1 MKVLMKER
9 MATLAVL
16 SAGLVVGCSDTQ
28 SQGDAAA
35 QPADAQ
41 AQDSSGWAH
50 PMTAWGDP
58 DLQGM
63 WPIGHLA
70 GNVQLQR
77 DRSLGDQLYYSDED
91 FEQRARQI
99 AARAATYEREIEGDR
114 MGMGH
119 WSEAMAT
126 AAPQRQTSLIV
137 DPPNGQ
143 LPPLTAEGER
153 VSPTMGSSWFRNT
166 WDRMED
172 FDTWDRCITRGLPV
186 SMLPRN
192 YNNGIRIF
200 QSPGQLV
207 IFIEMA
213 SETRIIPTNGR
224 EPLEADIQQWLGESR
239 GHWEG
244 DTLVVETTN
253 FGHGTVIGLT
263 SAGNPGSPGP
273 LHPFS
278 DDMRIVE
285 RFTRTADD
293 TIEYEMTVID
303 PAVLEPGSYTYRY
316 PMHLDNDYVI
326 YEFACHEGNAA
337 IRNHIQSYRA
347 EQERA
352 QSEE

>member
-1 MKVLMKER
+1 MKER
-9 MATLAVL
+9 LATLAVL

-28 SQGDAAA
+28 SPGDSNA
-35 QPADAQ
+35 QSAN
-41 AQDSSGWAH
+41 AQDSSGWTH

-91 FEQRARQI
+91 FDQRARQI

-166 WDRMED
+166 WDNMED
-172 FDTWDRCITRGLPV
+172 FDTWDRCITRGLPA
-186 SMLPRN
+186 SMFPFQ
-192 YNNGIRIF
+192 YNNGIQVV
-200 QSPGQLV
+200 QSPGYVVINLEMIHEARVIPIDRPHLPGEIRSYMGDSRGRWEGNTLV
-207 IFIEMA
+207 I
-213 SETRIIPTNGR
+213 
-224 EPLEADIQQWLGESR
+224 
-239 GHWEG
+239 
-244 DTLVVETTN
+244 ETTN
-253 FGHGTVIGLT
+253 FNGVAEMVNIGTSGAPFRSIPTSTDLHLT
-263 SAGNPGSPGP
+263 
-273 LHPFS
+273 
-278 DDMRIVE
+278 E
-285 RFTRTADD
+285 RLTRLDDD
-293 TIEYEMTVID
+293 TIEYEIHVQDPVMMTQPWTARFTWERD
-303 PAVLEPGSYTYRY
+303 P
-316 PMHLDNDYVI
+316 DYVFFE
-326 YEFACHEGNAA
+326 YACHEGNTA
-337 IRNHIQSYRA
+337 IRYYIETSRHER
-347 EQERA
+347 EQQAAAR
-352 QSEE
+352 